1 MTKVYKVNI
10 KNDVEFKKFI
20 EKQGYKYLY
29 NSVLK
34 IYFACDNYYWLDDW
48 NKVKYYG
55 LLLDTLIN
63 QKDVVTNEPVY
74 DIVNFVSI
82 REQII
87 HEYMAENADRR
98 SKEYKIL
105 DKHLDVLCDKYGKE
119 SKEVNDFLNHK
130 VGDVIDIL
138 KTIY

>member
-20 EKQGYKYLY
+20 EKQGYKYLS
-29 NSVLK
+29 NPVLK
-34 IYFACDNYYWLDDW
+34 NCFAGENYYWIDG
-48 NKVKYYG
+48 KYYG

-130 VGDVIDIL
+130 VGEVIDIL

>member
-34 IYFACDNYYWLDDW
+34 NCFEGENYYWLDGRSEQ
-48 NKVKYYG
+48 KYYG

-63 QKDVVTNEPVY
+63 QKDIVTKELVY
-74 DIVNFVSI
+74 N
-82 REQII
+82 II
-87 HEYMAENADRR
+87 NY
-98 SKEYKIL
+98 
-105 DKHLDVLCDKYGKE
+105 
-119 SKEVNDFLNHK
+119 
-130 VGDVIDIL
+130 
-138 KTIY
+138 